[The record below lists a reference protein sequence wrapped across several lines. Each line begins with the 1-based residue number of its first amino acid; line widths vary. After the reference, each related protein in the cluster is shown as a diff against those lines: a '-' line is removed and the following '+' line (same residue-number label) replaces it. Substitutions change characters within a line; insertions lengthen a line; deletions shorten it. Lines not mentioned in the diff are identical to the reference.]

1 MLCLNS
7 YFWRIILNTEK
18 LLNHLKHLEKLHN
31 NIEDKIEDNFNRYI
45 SDTNLTK
52 LKLEKLQIKTEIE
65 TLKKKYNEAR
75 AAH

>member
-1 MLCLNS
+1 M
-7 YFWRIILNTEK
+7 NTEK

-65 TLKKKYNEAR
+65 TLKKKYNEAQ

>member
-1 MLCLNS
+1 M
-7 YFWRIILNTEK
+7 NTEK